1 MQDKETRPGFRPIH
15 LLAVILI
22 GAAGTGCAT
31 GPESE
36 RDPRDPFEPVN
47 RKVYAFNDALDRY
60 ALRPTAVA
68 YRDYVPSPV
77 RAGVG
82 NFLDNLSYPTVI
94 VGSALQGKF
103 GDAFADTGR
112 FLINTTIGIGGIFDP
127 ASLVGL
133 EANNEDF
140 GQTLGVWGVGPGP
153 YMVLPAL
160 GPSTVRDTGGMIAD
174 GYIDPTYSEIPAPAS
189 YGVYLI
195 RAVDTRA
202 GLLEADQFLED
213 EYDPYVSLREAYLQ
227 RRRHVVYDGNPPVEE
242 IEDWD
247 EGEGD
252 DEWDW

>member
-1 MQDKETRPGFRPIH
+1 MQDKETRPGFRSIH

-22 GAAGTGCAT
+22 GAAGAGCAT

-47 RKVYAFNDALDRY
+47 RKIYAFNDTLDRY

-68 YRDYVPSPV
+68 YRDHVPSPI
-77 RAGVG
+77 RSGVG

-160 GPSTVRDTGGMIAD
+160 GSSTVRDTGGMVAD
-174 GYIDPTYSEIPAPAS
+174 GYIDPTYSEIPTPAR

-195 RAVDTRA
+195 RAVDTRV

-227 RRRHVVYDGNPPVEE
+227 QRRHAVYDGNPPVEE

-247 EGEGD
+247 EGGD